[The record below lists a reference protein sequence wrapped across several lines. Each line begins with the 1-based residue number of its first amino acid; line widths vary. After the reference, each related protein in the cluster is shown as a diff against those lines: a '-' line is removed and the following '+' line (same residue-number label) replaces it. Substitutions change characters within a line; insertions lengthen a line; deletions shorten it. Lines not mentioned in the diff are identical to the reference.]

1 MSTEMDVRVARAMGW
16 TLNEAG
22 YPVNFWM
29 GTDGMATGY
38 CDSPWP
44 EDAERYGDAPM
55 LFSGE
60 GVWSPSTDI
69 AAAWQVVEHV
79 CGPAG
84 DDAWTGP
91 RLQLNYEHGAAHAIF
106 DMLEDYGYS
115 VPNSEGRAETV
126 PEAIC
131 LAFLA
136 AVEAHND

>member
-69 AAAWQVVEHV
+69 AAARAMEDWI
-79 CGPAG
+79 AG
-84 DDAWTGP
+84 QGHLVIKYALAMDDVLLTD
-91 RLQLNYEHGAAHAIF
+91 RNIDQQHGAKRTWA
-106 DMLEDYGYS
+106 LL
-115 VPNSEGRAETV
+115 RAT
-126 PEAIC
+126 PEQRC
-131 LAFLA
+131 RAFLA
-136 AVEAHND
+136 AMEAR